1 MYSNYLDELLNNSYI
16 SNLGLSGGSFAGQ
29 DAFQLPGS
37 VYTPEYLNMLAQYQ
51 GVDAGDSSLF
61 SRLMGNTEQGLYK
74 QEGALTQQPA
84 MSVQNML
91 QKQAQQKALG
101 SLMQTGSNMQQQG
114 QQAPQMQVPQAMM
127 RQGQN
132 TDTTSA
138 LLSLLQEQK
147 ILRQPRISLI

>member
-1 MYSNYLDELLNNSYI
+1 MYQNYLDELLNNSYI

-29 DAFQLPGS
+29 DAFQLPS
-37 VYTPEYLNMLAQYQ
+37 SAYTPEYLNMLAQYQ
-51 GVDAGDSSLF
+51 GVNAGDPSLF
-61 SRLMGNTEQGLYK
+61 SQLSGNTEQGLYK
-74 QEGALTQQPA
+74 QESALTQPA

-114 QQAPQMQVPQAMM
+114 QQAPQMQAPQAMM

-132 TDTTSA
+132 MDTTSA